1 MDDGNTAGIVVRRVN
16 QDYHAME
23 RRVKG
28 SLMEASVTAKQELP
42 RKACVESLKMGK
54 EDWL

>member
-23 RRVKG
+23 RSAEG
-28 SLMEASVTAKQELP
+28 SFMEASVTAEQELP
-42 RKACVESLKMGK
+42 RKARVESLKMGK
-54 EDWL
+54 EYWP